1 MTAFTRLLLLTGLVL
16 GYSARAQNPQSFTLE
31 QAQAYAVEHA
41 FDVLNARYE
50 AEVASREVKETT
62 AQGLPQINGTIEYNN
77 YIDIPVQVAQG
88 DVFGLPMFLNEFLGG
103 VSAATGV
110 PINAPPSDPDAISE
124 FQFGADQTATGGIQA
139 TQLIFDGS
147 YFVGLKA
154 SRSYAEA
161 MSQGVR
167 KSEADVKRSVAE
179 AYHLALLADENVGIL
194 RASLELVQNSFEET
208 QKLYEAGF
216 LEALDVD
223 QLQLSVSDIESRLRY
238 AELQQGAALDY
249 LKFTMGMPL
258 NADIALTSEV
268 ESLLA
273 NVDPALL
280 QNSFDPTLLPEYKVQ
295 RSYVELAGLGVK
307 LEKARRMPSISAF
320 YTNQRNA
327 QRFEFDF
334 FDSNGR
340 WYPIQLWGVQMRIP
354 IFSSGLGYHS
364 IQKAKVKELQAQ
376 AALNQI
382 EQGARLEYR
391 NARIE
396 FENALEQRRIQRS
409 NLELAERIFDRTQ
422 TKYGEGLSSSLE
434 LTQVRNQLLTAQGSY
449 INATLQVLNARVRLQ
464 KALNNL

>member
-1 MTAFTRLLLLTGLVL
+1 MTPFTRLLLLTGLVL
-16 GYSARAQNPQSFTLE
+16 GYTARAQEPQSFTLE

-50 AEVASREVKETT
+50 AEVASREVKETRT
-62 AQGLPQINGTIEYNN
+62 QGLPQINGTIEYNN
-77 YIDIPVQVAQG
+77 YIDIPVQVAEG

-110 PINAPPSDPDAISE
+110 PINAPPTDPNAISE
-124 FQFGADQTATGGIQA
+124 FQFGADQTATAGIQA

-147 YFVGLKA
+147 YFVALKA

-161 MSQGVR
+161 MRQGIR
-167 KSEADVKRSVAE
+167 RSEADVRKSVAE
-179 AYHLALLADENVGIL
+179 AYHLALVAEENIEVL
-194 RASLELVQNSFEET
+194 RASFELVQRSFEET
-208 QKLYEAGF
+208 RQLFEAGF

-249 LKFTMGMPL
+249 LKFTMGL
-258 NADIALTSEV
+258 QLTTDIALSSEV
-268 ESLLA
+268 ETLLA
-273 NVDPALL
+273 NVDPVLL
-280 QNSFDPTLLPEYKVQ
+280 QNNFDPTLLPEYKVQ
-295 RSYVELAGLGVK
+295 RSYVELAGLGVQ

-354 IFSSGLGYHS
+354 IFSSGLGHHS

>member
-1 MTAFTRLLLLTGLVL
+1 MTPLTRILLLTGLVL
-16 GYSARAQNPQSFTLE
+16 AYGAQAQEPQSFTLE

-41 FDVLNARYE
+41 FDVMNARYE
-50 AEVASREVKETT
+50 ADVASREVKETRT
-62 AQGLPQINGTIEYNN
+62 QGLPQVNGTIEYNN

-88 DVFGLPMFLNEFLGG
+88 EVFALPTFLNEFLGG
-103 VSAATGV
+103 VSAVTGV
-110 PINAPPSDPDAISE
+110 PINAPPADPDAISE
-124 FQFGADQTATGGIQA
+124 FQFGADQTATAGIQA
-139 TQLIFDGS
+139 TWLIVDGS
-147 YFVGLKA
+147 YIVALKA
-154 SRSYAEA
+154 ARSYAEA
-161 MSQGVR
+161 MRQGINR
-167 KSEADVKRSVAE
+167 SEADVRKSVAE
-179 AYHLALLADENVGIL
+179 AYHMALVADENVNIL
-194 RASLELVQNSFEET
+194 RESLELVQTSFNET

-238 AELQQGAALDY
+238 AELQEGAALDY
-249 LKFTMGMPL
+249 LKFTMGLP
-258 NADIALTSEV
+258 LTSDITLSSAIEG
-268 ESLLA
+268 LLSS
-273 NVDPALL
+273 VDPALL
-280 QNSFDPTLLPEYKVQ
+280 QNNFDPTMLPDYKVQ
-295 RSYVELAGLGVK
+295 RSNVELAGLGVK
-307 LEKARRMPSISAF
+307 LEKARRMPSLSAF

-334 FDSNGR
+334 FDTDGR
-340 WYPIQLWGVQMRIP
+340 WFPIQLWGVQMRIP

-422 TKYGEGLSSSLE
+422 TKYSEGIASSIE
-434 LTQVRNQLLTAQGSY
+434 LTQVRNQLLTAQGNY

-464 KALNNL
+464 KALNTI